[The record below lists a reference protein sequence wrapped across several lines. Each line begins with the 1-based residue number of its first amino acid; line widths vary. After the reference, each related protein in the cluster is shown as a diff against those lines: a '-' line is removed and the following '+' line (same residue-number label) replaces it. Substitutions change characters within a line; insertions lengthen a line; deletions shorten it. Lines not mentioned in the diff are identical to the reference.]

1 MAVFNVPTINP
12 TKSKVVIEVTRMEM
26 RSIITV
32 VTIAP
37 MIEANTTEEISKKCK
52 AEIEEIPVALL
63 NITKA
68 TPKEAPEEIPIDDG
82 EAKGFLNNVCKRYP
96 ATESEIPAE
105 IAEIV
110 LGILIVDK
118 IVLCIVVTD
127 SLLKKYCTTCSNG
140 IETLPNDIL
149 TIDRNRIPI
158 IPNRY

>member
-1 MAVFNVPTINP
+1 MAVFNVPIINP
-12 TKSKVVIEVTRMEM
+12 TKSNVVIDVTRNEM
-26 RSIITV
+26 SSIINV

-37 MIEANTTEEISKKCK
+37 IIDANTTDEISKKCK
-52 AEIEEIPVALL
+52 AEIDEIPVALL
-63 NITKA
+63 NITNA
-68 TPKEAPEEIPIDDG
+68 TPNEAPEDIPIDEGD
-82 EAKGFLNNVCKRYP
+82 AKGFLNNVCKRNP

-110 LGILIVDK
+110 LGILMVDK

-158 IPNRY
+158 IPKRY